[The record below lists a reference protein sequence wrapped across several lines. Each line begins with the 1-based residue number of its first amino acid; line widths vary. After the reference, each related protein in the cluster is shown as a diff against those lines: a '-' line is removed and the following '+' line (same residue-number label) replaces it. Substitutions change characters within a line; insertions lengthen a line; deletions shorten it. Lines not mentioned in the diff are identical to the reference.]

1 MTEPVEEADLVGL
14 CFGFDFGSGAGDL
27 AGAGIGMF
35 ESLSDGTNKP
45 LEKCKGESELS
56 LCTKDEVALSISN

>member
-1 MTEPVEEADLVGL
+1 VTEEVEEADLVGL
-14 CFGFDFGSGAGDL
+14 CFGFDFGSGARDL
-27 AGAGIGMF
+27 AGTF

-56 LCTKDEVALSISN
+56 LCTKEEVAVSISN